1 MDITL
6 QLPGINVVS
15 ERRKDGSVK
24 KRFYYQPD
32 RRRQGIRL
40 PDDPASPAFA
50 RAYEAARTDWEK
62 SKVLAPAAGTLKA
75 LIAEYI
81 AAPEYTEK
89 ADKTRKDYARILRIL
104 EDLIGD
110 MPVAAIERKHVLAL
124 RDRWRDKPRTA
135 NYVVQV
141 FRLLLSFSI
150 DRGHRTNNP
159 ALRPKLLKTTGGHS
173 PWPAAAIERFRT
185 IAPAD
190 ILLAFEIGL
199 YTGQREA
206 DVLKMR
212 WTDITDDG
220 GIEITQQK
228 TGARLWVPIRPE
240 LATIL
245 ATTPK
250 RGILICLTAS
260 GRPWKEDHF
269 RHSFRKVVLAADLDG
284 MTFHGLRH
292 TVATEAAN
300 AGANVRAITGHKDDA
315 SVRRYTRQA
324 DQKRQ
329 AKDAMARITG
339 KL

>member
-1 MDITL
+1 M
-6 QLPGINVVS
+6 
-15 ERRKDGSVK
+15 
-24 KRFYYQPD
+24 
-32 RRRQGIRL
+32 
-40 PDDPASPAFA
+40 
-50 RAYEAARTDWEK
+50 
-62 SKVLAPAAGTLKA
+62 LAPAAGTLKA
-75 LIAEYI
+75 LIAEYM

-104 EDLIGD
+104 EDLIGG

-124 RDRWRDKPRTA
+124 RDKWRTQPRTA

-141 FRLLLSFSI
+141 LRLLLSFSI
-150 DRGHRTNNP
+150 DRGYRTDNP
-159 ALRPKLLKTTGGHS
+159 ALRPKLLKTGEGHQ
-173 PWPAAAIERFRT
+173 PWPLVAIGRFRAV
-185 IAPAD
+185 APAD

-212 WTDITDDG
+212 WTDLTDDG
-220 GIEITQQK
+220 GIQITQQK
-228 TGARLWVPIRPE
+228 TGTKLFVPIRPE
-240 LATIL
+240 LAGIL
-245 ATTPK
+245 AAAPR

-269 RHSFRKVVLAADLDG
+269 RHSFRKAVLAADLDG
-284 MTFHGLRH
+284 LCFHGLRH
-292 TVATEAAN
+292 TLATEAAN
-300 AGANVRAITGHKDDA
+300 AGANVKALTGHKDDA

-329 AKDAMARITG
+329 AKDAMARISG